1 MAHGLARA
9 ACLPGD
15 MNLWDSMN
23 SGRIFRHVSRGM
35 MMVIVSFP
43 TYIYTNFMSFVV
55 VVVFFFFFF
64 FFFFLIIIDLV
75 SSFILYVFYY
85 FPLFCC
91 LGYSRHPFDG
101 SSGL

>member
-55 VVVFFFFFF
+55 VVVFFFL
-64 FFFFLIIIDLV
+64 FFLIIIDLV

-91 LGYSRHPFDG
+91 SGYSRHPFDG